1 MRINRAFFISFNI
14 NSWETWNGK
23 KFLAKKWRKMN
34 EGEFRND
41 ATKKDKSSGMLT
53 VDEVL
58 TTKGFEHFT
67 KEEAEEYIESIRKY
81 CLIRYKLYF
90 SLNNSSDNFKNKR

>member
-1 MRINRAFFISFNI
+1 M
-14 NSWETWNGK
+14 E
-23 KFLAKKWRKMN
+23 

-41 ATKKDKSSGMLT
+41 AMGEDKSLVMLT

-67 KEEAEEYIESIRKY
+67 REEAEEYIQSMIQFCVIMYTTYSAVEKAAEKEG
-81 CLIRYKLYF
+81 LI
-90 SLNNSSDNFKNKR
+90 NKNKAA